1 METAAAFQAVH
12 RRSFM
17 RSTLVITL
25 LNTAFW
31 FALHFGVA
39 EILTHLPAG
48 TQHRL
53 FDWNRP
59 FFQVS

>member
-1 METAAAFQAVH
+1 
-12 RRSFM
+12 M